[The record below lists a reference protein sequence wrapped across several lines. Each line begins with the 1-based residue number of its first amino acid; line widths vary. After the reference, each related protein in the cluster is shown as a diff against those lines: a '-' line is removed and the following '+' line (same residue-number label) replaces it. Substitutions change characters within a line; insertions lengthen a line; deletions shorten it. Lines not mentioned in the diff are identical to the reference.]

1 MADLISSEVAHRRF
15 HPRSLGFH
23 PAKQD
28 FIKFVW
34 FVGIVFVL
42 ASFFV
47 FIGKKQIVHFIPLSF
62 NLLGI
67 VQLLIRLK
75 ELLIINGLCD
85 IINSP
90 INKNLTATFKMI
102 NKLGGNLYD

>member
-1 MADLISSEVAHRRF
+1 MADLISSEAIGGRF
-15 HPRSLGFH
+15 HPSSLGFH

-28 FIKFVW
+28 FIKFVCLA
-34 FVGIVFVL
+34 GIVFIL

-47 FIGKKQIVHFIPLSF
+47 FNGKIQIVQFIPLSF
-62 NLLGI
+62 NLCGI

-75 ELLIINGLCD
+75 ELLISNRLCD

-90 INKNLTATFKMI
+90 KIQNLTATFKMI
-102 NKLGGNLYD
+102 NKSGGDLYD